1 MKLYAPRYYNTFKCI
16 AHKCKHSCCIGWEID
31 IDCDTMEKYASYN
44 GEYSQNIIESIDAEG
59 EPHFKL
65 GLGERCP
72 HLDERGLCKIILN
85 VGDGFLCNICSEH
98 PRFYNDTPKGRE
110 VGLGIACEEACRI
123 ILNSDE
129 YAETLPLEDCDGE
142 VDEELLDTD
151 AYRKMIYSMLS
162 DNCLTYPE
170 RLDLIAERYGI
181 VKHSDEECRLI
192 TDSLEYLDEEHR
204 NAFLCYSSD
213 TKTPKRYE
221 KILERALAYFIF
233 RHASARENKEDFLA
247 PLGFACF
254 MERLFASLLKS
265 DSDGEKNAITLA
277 RIISEEI
284 EYSEDNT
291 EEIMQ
296 NFIF

>member
-142 VDEELLDTD
+142 ADEDLLDTD
-151 AYRKMIYSMLS
+151 AYRKMIYSVLS

-192 TDSLEYLDEEHR
+192 TDSLEYLDEAYR
-204 NAFLCYSSD
+204 PLFAKYSWSAEV
-213 TKTPKRYE
+213 KKENE
-221 KILERALAYFIF
+221 KYLERALAYFVY
-233 RHASARENKEDFLA
+233 RHCAEHREESELCASV
-247 PLGFACF
+247 GFCLF
-254 MERLFASLLKS
+254 CERLLAALVEC
-265 DSDGEKNAITLA
+265 GEDVYEAA

-291 EEIMQ
+291 NAIKKFFG
-296 NFIF
+296 N